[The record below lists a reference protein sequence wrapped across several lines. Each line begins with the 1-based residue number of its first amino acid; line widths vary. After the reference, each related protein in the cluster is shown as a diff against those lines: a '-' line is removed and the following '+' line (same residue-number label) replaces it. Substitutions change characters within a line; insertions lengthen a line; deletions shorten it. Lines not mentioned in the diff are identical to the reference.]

1 MSEAPTEFT
10 FTSVVDIVD
19 KISVILLLAIMTIM
33 KIYQTVTNK
42 NYNTN
47 ILKMKEQKM
56 INSVPIVIEDKS
68 NHTLANG
75 IGQPN
80 NNSPLGNPTSMH
92 IGAIQPPTMP
102 IRT

>member
-10 FTSVVDIVD
+10 FTNVVDIVD

-42 NYNTN
+42 TYNNN

-56 INSVPIVIEDKS
+56 VNSVPIVIEDRS

-80 NNSPLGNPTSMH
+80 NPLGNPTSMH
-92 IGAIQPPTMP
+92 IGTIPPPSIP

>member
-10 FTSVVDIVD
+10 FTNVVDIVD
-19 KISVILLLAIMTIM
+19 KISLLVLIAIMTIM
-33 KIYQTVTNK
+33 KIYETVTNK
-42 NYNTN
+42 NYNNN

-56 INSVPIVIEDKS
+56 VNSVPIVIEDRS

-80 NNSPLGNPTSMH
+80 NSPLGGNPTSMH
-92 IGAIQPPTMP
+92 IGNIPMPPV
-102 IRT
+102 RT

>member
-10 FTSVVDIVD
+10 FTNVVDIVD
-19 KISVILLLAIMTIM
+19 KISLLVLIAIMTIM
-33 KIYQTVTNK
+33 KIYETVTNK
-42 NYNTN
+42 TYNNN

-56 INSVPIVIEDKS
+56 VNSVPIVIEDRS

-80 NNSPLGNPTSMH
+80 NPLGNQTSMH
-92 IGAIQPPTMP
+92 IGNIPMPPV
-102 IRT
+102 RTS

>member
-1 MSEAPTEFT
+1 MSEAPTTEFT
-10 FTSVVDIVD
+10 FTNVVDIID
-19 KISVILLLAIMTIM
+19 KISLLVLIAIMTIM

-42 NYNTN
+42 TYNTN

-56 INSVPIVIEDKS
+56 VNSVPIVIEDRS

-75 IGQPN
+75 IQP

-92 IGAIQPPTMP
+92 IGTIPPPSIP